1 VTSSLYLVICLASPA
16 AGASGPAATAS
27 VPSPAVTARP
37 GSVVRWPAP
46 AGVAITSCSTS
57 AATFLPLADA
67 CLVPIDLEAEGT
79 LSISRRLASGAV
91 EKRVIAI
98 GAYDWPTERVTVDE
112 KYVAPPAAAL
122 QRIARDQARAGKA
135 FALRTARRFSL
146 PLGAP
151 LAELPEAGRFG
162 ARRFFNGEA
171 RSPHSGADY
180 RAATGTPVFA
190 VADGVV
196 AIAEDQYF
204 PGNSVFVDHGD
215 GLISMAFHLSSI
227 AVAEGDVVKRGQ
239 LLGKVGA
246 TGRVTGPHL
255 HLGLRWR
262 GAKIDPSA
270 LLAPLQ
276 ALTELH

>member
-1 VTSSLYLVICLASPA
+1 VKRVIWSLLLSVGVA
-16 AGASGPAATAS
+16 AAAATAPPPILT
-27 VPSPAVTARP
+27 VRP

-46 AGVAITSCSTS
+46 TGVAITSCSTGGAS
-57 AATFLPLADA
+57 FAPLVDA
-67 CLVPIDLEAEGT
+67 CLVAIDLEASGRIVVT
-79 LSISRRLASGAV
+79 RRLGSGQV
-91 EKRVIAI
+91 EKLELGV

-122 QRIARDQARAGKA
+122 ARIARDQARAGKA
-135 FALRTARRFSL
+135 FARRTARRFTL

-151 LAELPEAGRFG
+151 LAQLPEAGRFG
-162 ARRFFNGEA
+162 ARRFFNGVA

-180 RAATGTPVFA
+180 RAAAGTEVFA
-190 VADGVV
+190 TADGVV
-196 AIAEDQYF
+196 VIAEDQYF

-227 AVAEGDVVKRGQ
+227 AVAEGDAVKRGQ

-255 HLGLRWR
+255 HFALRWR
-262 GAKIDPSA
+262 GAKIDPSD
-270 LLAPLQ
+270 LLAPPDRLR
-276 ALTELH
+276 EVR